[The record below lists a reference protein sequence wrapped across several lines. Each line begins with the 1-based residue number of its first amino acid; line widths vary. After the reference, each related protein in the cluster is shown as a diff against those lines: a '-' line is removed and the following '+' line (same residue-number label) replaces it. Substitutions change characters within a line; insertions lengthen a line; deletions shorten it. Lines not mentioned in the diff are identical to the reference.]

1 MKKLFLSIVAL
12 CATCMVTASEI
23 VTLTVNGQGATKEIA
38 TSNAL
43 RSAIEQTFGVFV
55 SANTQILNDALVKD
69 EIATVSSG
77 NIQSY
82 KELSCVSLPNGETL
96 VSLSATV
103 AIGKLVAYAK
113 SHGSSAEFA
122 GQTFAMNMKLKELNK
137 KNEVTALKHTL
148 GQLRQLL
155 PYMFE
160 WKLQTGEPVV
170 DGKNYRIPMTVTAV
184 STEASNAFYKTLLGT
199 LKSLSLTPEELAEYQ
214 RTGMKTYNVRV
225 CSYGYSSDGYMNS
238 SDAATWSFVMRSPY
252 CIDFLEE
259 VSYLIMTAST
269 SFEIKEVGNAEHS
282 YLFKNW
288 LFERL
293 DNNVSRFF
301 YINGRAATA
310 KDDLQSV
317 NESRFFYV
325 DRCASDLNGSPKKV
339 AYYTLKEEYHEE
351 NNAHTLRIGN
361 LLSYSIQ
368 IVRKKKLPEP
378 IVYRN
383 NIFVQPVSVIIA
395 KDRIGSIS
403 GFEVKYKEKS
413 VAEVKYNVVYVNQE
427 LNALAINDHGY
438 CLVDK
443 FGAQITPYTRGKVAP
458 QADVFVVYDN
468 RKRVLDLNFKEV
480 TNLVVSDVMEAVVPG
495 AFGDCDSLI
504 SVTIP
509 DNIKVIGDE
518 AFKSCNSLTN
528 ATIGNGVA
536 KIGREAFRDCTS
548 LTDVT
553 IGNSISEIGIY
564 AFSNCVAL
572 KSITIPDS
580 VTSVGDAAFFCCSSL
595 TSVTIGN
602 SITSIGNSAFDNCTS
617 LTSVVI
623 PKNVTLI
630 GDSAFWECTS
640 LKEVYCKSTTP
651 PIGSPNMFSYRHGNY
666 YKPIGCKIYV
676 PRASVEAYKTAKGW
690 SNYAEHI
697 VGYDF

>member
-199 LKSLSLTPEELAEYQ
+199 LKSLNLTPEELAEYQ

-225 CSYGYSSDGYMNS
+225 CSYGYSSDGYVNS
-238 SDAATWSFVMRSPY
+238 SDAATWSFVMRSSY
-252 CIDFLEE
+252 CRYFLQE
-259 VSYLIMTAST
+259 VSYLIKTAST
-269 SFEIKEVGNAEHS
+269 SFEIKEVGSTEHS
-282 YLFKNW
+282 YIFRNW
-288 LFERL
+288 VYANLNPKQSTATKRLHSAKEWKATEQQEVRTLSQAVYESL
-293 DNNVSRFF
+293 DNKQSRYF
-301 YINGRAATA
+301 YIT
-310 KDDLQSV
+310 
-317 NESRFFYV
+317 
-325 DRCASDLNGSPKKV
+325 RCSSNLHGKPQTV
-339 AYYTLKEEYHEE
+339 AYYEFKEEYHKE

-368 IVRKKKLPEP
+368 TVRKKKLPEP

-413 VAEVKYNVVYVNQE
+413 VAETKYSVVYVNQE
-427 LNALAINDHGY
+427 LNALAIDDHGY

-443 FGAQITPYTRGKVAP
+443 FGTKITPYTRGRVVS
-458 QADVFVVYDN
+458 QANVFVVYDN
-468 RKRVLDLNFKEV
+468 RKRVLDLNFNEV
-480 TNLVVSDVMEAVVPG
+480 TNLVISDDMRVVGPD

-518 AFKSCNSLTN
+518 AFGSCNSLTS
-528 ATIGNGVA
+528 ATIGNGVT
-536 KIGREAFRDCTS
+536 KIERYAFNYCTS
-548 LTDVT
+548 LTNVT
-553 IGNSISEIGIY
+553 IGNSVSEIGIY
-564 AFSNCVAL
+564 AFNNCVAL
-572 KSITIPDS
+572 TSVTIPDS
-580 VTSVGDAAFFCCSSL
+580 VTSVGDCAF
-595 TSVTIGN
+595 VG
-602 SITSIGNSAFDNCTS
+602 
-617 LTSVVI
+617 
-623 PKNVTLI
+623 
-630 GDSAFWECTS
+630 CTS
-640 LKEVYCKSTTP
+640 LKEVYCKPTTP
-651 PIGSPNMFSYRHGNY
+651 PAVWMGGMFDGNA
-666 YKPIGCKIYV
+666 PGRKIYV